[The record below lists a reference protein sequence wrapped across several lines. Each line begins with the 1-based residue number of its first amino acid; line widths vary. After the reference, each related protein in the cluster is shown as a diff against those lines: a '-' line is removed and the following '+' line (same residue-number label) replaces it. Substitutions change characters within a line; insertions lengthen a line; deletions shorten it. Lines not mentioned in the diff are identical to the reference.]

1 MSLGVGLAK
10 KEKRTGQVD
19 YTRNSRI
26 LKKWIWNNKNLR
38 KKSISEKIGKVT
50 HTSFKKSFK
59 EFVFYKH
66 LLKEKDFINELE
78 LNEDEIEWAN
88 KN

>member
-10 KEKRTGQVD
+10 KEKKPGQVV
-19 YTRNSRI
+19 YSRNSRI

-38 KKSISEKIGKVT
+38 KKSISEKLGKVT
-50 HTSFKKSFK
+50 HTSSKKAFK
-59 EFVFYKH
+59 EFNFYKP
-66 LLKEKDFINELE
+66 LLKERDFINELE
-78 LNEDEIEWAN
+78 LNEDEIEWIN